1 MAGLD
6 DLLGAIPIG
15 DIAKRL
21 GIDEATARNAV
32 SRAVPALVGGLQK
45 NVENGGAASLD
56 KALDK
61 HAAKP
66 DPSTIDDVDE
76 EDGNKIVANVFG
88 GKQQDVA
95 AALGSTGGGVDLGGI
110 IGKVLPLVA
119 PIVLSKLGNQK
130 AATQSGGGGFDIGG
144 LLGGFLGGGS
154 GAGGAGGGGKGGGG
168 LDVGGVLGSLG
179 GLLGGG
185 KK

>member
-1 MAGLD
+1 M
-6 DLLGAIPIG
+6 
-15 DIAKRL
+15 
-21 GIDEATARNAV
+21 
-32 SRAVPALVGGLQK
+32 
-45 NVENGGAASLD
+45 
-56 KALDK
+56 
-61 HAAKP
+61 
-66 DPSTIDDVDE
+66 
-76 EDGNKIVANVFG
+76 
-88 GKQQDVA
+88 
-95 AALGSTGGGVDLGGI
+95 DLGGI

-154 GAGGAGGGGKGGGG
+154 GAAGGAGGGKGGGG
-168 LDVGGVLGSLG
+168 LDVGGILGSLG